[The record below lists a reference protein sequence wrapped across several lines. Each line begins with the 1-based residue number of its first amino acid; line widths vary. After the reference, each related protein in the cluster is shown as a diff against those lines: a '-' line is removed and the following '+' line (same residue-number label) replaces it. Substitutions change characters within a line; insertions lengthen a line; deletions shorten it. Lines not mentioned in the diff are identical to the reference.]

1 MLHAVNL
8 LLRIISKIKFKFIM
22 YKLIIFGPPGVG
34 KGTQAELL
42 SQKMNLFHFSTGNY
56 LRDLTLRDTELGKKV
71 KNILDRGE
79 LVPDD
84 VMNEIISDALRNN
97 IKDKGFILD
106 GYPRTVNQAI
116 ALDDILKSLNLQDII
131 IIYLNVNDE
140 EILKRLLLRGRSD
153 DSEEIIKK
161 RLIIYKET
169 TSKVLDYYKE
179 NGKKIIEIN
188 GIGEIN
194 EINENIISEIMK
206 NIKF

>member
-1 MLHAVNL
+1 
-8 LLRIISKIKFKFIM
+8 M

-42 SQKMNLFHFSTGNY
+42 SKKMNLFHFSTGNY

-116 ALDDILKSLNLQDII
+116 ALEDILKSLNLQDII

>member
-1 MLHAVNL
+1 
-8 LLRIISKIKFKFIM
+8 M

-42 SQKMNLFHFSTGNY
+42 SKKMNLFHFSTGNY
-56 LRDLTLRDTELGKKV
+56 LRDLTLKDTELGKKV
-71 KNILDRGE
+71 KNILDKGE

-84 VMNEIISDALRNN
+84 LMNEIISDALRNN
-97 IKDKGFILD
+97 KEKGFILD

-116 ALDDILKSLNLQDII
+116 ALDDILKSMNLQDII

>member
-1 MLHAVNL
+1 
-8 LLRIISKIKFKFIM
+8 M

>member
-1 MLHAVNL
+1 
-8 LLRIISKIKFKFIM
+8 M

-131 IIYLNVNDE
+131 IIYLKVNDE
-140 EILKRLLLRGRSD
+140 EIIKRLQLRGRAD
-153 DSEEIIKK
+153 DSKEIIEK
-161 RLIIYKET
+161 RLYVYKQT
-169 TSKVLDYYKE
+169 TAKVLEYYKSK
-179 NGKKIIEIN
+179 NKKIIEIN
-188 GIGEIN
+188 GIGDIEKIN
-194 EINENIISEIMK
+194 NIIISKINENY
-206 NIKF
+206 